1 MNADGPISRSG
12 SPEDA
17 HESSP
22 EKLAPEGLAL
32 VQRFVNSLD
41 VETGDEELYSP
52 EALLAWLAERGL
64 TRPGGTPTQ
73 AELERALAVRE
84 GLRAAL
90 GSHNGISP
98 SEGQLAA
105 LEEAAGH
112 ASLRATF
119 RGDTPALEP
128 VCGGVDAGLA
138 RLMAIVTSA
147 AADGSWQR
155 LKACADDGCRWA
167 FYDHSRNRSGRWC
180 SMATCGNQQ
189 KARAY
194 RERTRAD
201 GSPRRVTSV
210 SEKDR
215 S

>member
-1 MNADGPISRSG
+1 MSADAPISGSAGSG
-12 SPEDA
+12 DL

-41 VETGDEELYSP
+41 VESGDEELHSP
-52 EALLAWLAERGL
+52 AALLAWLAERGL
-64 TRPGGTPTQ
+64 TRPGGDATP

-84 GLRAAL
+84 GLRAVL
-90 GSHNGISP
+90 EGHNGVEPPEEALS
-98 SEGQLAA
+98 A

-119 RGDTPALEP
+119 RGDVPALEP

-138 RLMAIVTSA
+138 QLMAIVTSA

-194 RERTRAD
+194 RER
-201 GSPRRVTSV
+201 S
-210 SEKDR
+210 R
-215 S
+215 SGT

>member
-1 MNADGPISRSG
+1 MNADGAISRTAAPG
-12 SPEDA
+12 EA

-22 EKLAPEGLAL
+22 EKLAPGDLGV

-41 VETGDEELYSP
+41 LETGDEELTSP
-52 EALLAWLAERGL
+52 DALLDWLAQRGL
-64 TRPGGTPTQ
+64 TRPGAGRPTQ
-73 AELERALAVRE
+73 AELERAVAVRE
-84 GLRAAL
+84 GLRAVL
-90 GSHNGISP
+90 GGHNGTP
-98 SEGQLAA
+98 PREGDLAA

-119 RGDTPALEP
+119 RDDVPALEP

-138 RLMAIVTSA
+138 RLMAVVTSA

-194 RERTRAD
+194 RERARG
-201 GSPRRVTSV
+201 GS
-210 SEKDR
+210 
-215 S
+215 

>member
-1 MNADGPISRSG
+1 MNADSPISRSG
-12 SPEDA
+12 SPEEA

-22 EKLAPEGLAL
+22 EKLAPHSLAL

-41 VETGDEELYSP
+41 VETGDEELHSP
-52 EALLAWLAERGL
+52 EALLGWMAERGL
-64 TRPGGTPTQ
+64 TRPGGTPTG
-73 AELERALAVRE
+73 AELERALTVRE
-84 GLRAAL
+84 GLRAVL
-90 GSHNGISP
+90 GAHNGAPP
-98 SEGQLAA
+98 SEDVLSA
-105 LEEAAGH
+105 LEDAAGH

-119 RGDTPALEP
+119 REETPALEP

-194 RERTRAD
+194 RERTRS
-201 GSPRRVTSV
+201 GT
-210 SEKDR
+210 
-215 S
+215 

>member
-1 MNADGPISRSG
+1 MSADAPISRSG
-12 SPEDA
+12 SPGDV

-22 EKLAPEGLAL
+22 EKLAPEGLDV

-41 VETGDEELYSP
+41 VETGDEELDSP
-52 EALLAWLAERGL
+52 EALLAWLAGRGL
-64 TRPGGTPTQ
+64 THPGGTATP

-84 GLRAAL
+84 GLRAVL
-90 GSHNGISP
+90 EGHNGVEP
-98 SEGQLAA
+98 AAEAVAA

-112 ASLRATF
+112 ASLRASF
-119 RGDTPALEP
+119 RGDAPALEP

-194 RERTRAD
+194 RERTRA
-201 GSPRRVTSV
+201 GT
-210 SEKDR
+210 
-215 S
+215 

>member
-1 MNADGPISRSG
+1 MNADGPISRSADSG
-12 SPEDA
+12 EA

-22 EKLAPEGLAL
+22 EKLAPDSLAV

-41 VETGDEELYSP
+41 VETGDEELHSP
-52 EALLAWLAERGL
+52 EALLAWMAERGL
-64 TRPGGTPTQ
+64 TRPGGTATH

-84 GLRAAL
+84 GLRAVL
-90 GSHNGISP
+90 GAHNGTPP
-98 SEGQLAA
+98 SEQEVAA
-105 LEEAAGH
+105 LEDAAGH

-119 RGDTPALEP
+119 RDETPALEP

-194 RERTRAD
+194 RERTRAA
-201 GSPRRVTSV
+201 T
-210 SEKDR
+210 
-215 S
+215 